1 MFTLIKRLLPAPV
14 KRLLHKIFDKYILSR
29 QVWVDI
35 NRYRKFAFA
44 LNGNNDIH
52 NLFARLTLHTH
63 AIEKGLSNPN
73 IRIGFGQN
81 ALKSLKETML
91 EYKTAGYNLNEE
103 RFLSAFIVLQ
113 KYCDLH
119 KDYPEYT
126 SNIYEFL
133 ELFVVS
139 PPPLQVGAVEYH
151 KEQIL
156 EKAKLSF
163 DKLASSRISVRDYSP
178 VEVDDNLIY
187 DSINIA
193 MKTPSVCNRH
203 SWRVHFIKDKE
214 LLAKTLLLQGGFR
227 GNGLNLG
234 KLLLVTVDLRYFS
247 SVNERNEGYIDGGI
261 FLMSLVY
268 ALTYN
273 GIATCILNAMF
284 NKNKDEE
291 IRKLLGIEDPEI
303 LIGFIALGN
312 YPDTFKVPA
321 SLRDSSTKCLRIH

>member
-52 NLFARLTLHTH
+52 NLFARLTFYTH

-73 IRIGFGQN
+73 IRFGFGQN
-81 ALKSLKETML
+81 AIKGLKKAMLDYKE
-91 EYKTAGYNLNEE
+91 AGHNLDEE
-103 RFLSAFIVLQ
+103 RFLSAFIVFQ
-113 KYCDLH
+113 KYCELH
-119 KDYPEYT
+119 KAHPEHT
-126 SNIYEFL
+126 SHIYEFL
-133 ELFVVS
+133 EQFAVS

-151 KEQIL
+151 KEEIL

-163 DKLASSRISVRDYSP
+163 DKLAVGRISVRDYSP

-193 MKTPSVCNRH
+193 MKTPSVCNRQ

-214 LLAKTLLLQGGFR
+214 LLAKTLSIQGGFT

-273 GIATCILNAMF
+273 EIATCILNAMF

-291 IRKLLGIEDPEI
+291 IRKLLGIEESEI
-303 LIGFIALGN
+303 SIGFIALGN
-312 YPDTFKVPA
+312 YPDTFKAPA

>member
-1 MFTLIKRLLPAPV
+1 MLDYKEA
-14 KRLLHKIFDKYILSR
+14 
-29 QVWVDI
+29 
-35 NRYRKFAFA
+35 
-44 LNGNNDIH
+44 GH
-52 NLFARLTLHTH
+52 NLD
-63 AIEKGLSNPN
+63 
-73 IRIGFGQN
+73 
-81 ALKSLKETML
+81 
-91 EYKTAGYNLNEE
+91 EE
-103 RFLSAFIVLQ
+103 RFLSAFIVFQ
-113 KYCDLH
+113 KYCEVH
-119 KDYPEYT
+119 QAHPEYT

-133 ELFVVS
+133 EQFAVV

-151 KEQIL
+151 KEEIL

-163 DKLASSRISVRDYSP
+163 DKLAVSRVSVRDYSP

-193 MKTPSVCNRH
+193 MKTPSVCNRQ

-227 GNGLNLG
+227 GNGLNLN
-234 KLLLVTVDLRYFS
+234 KLFLVTVDLRYFS

-273 GIATCILNAMF
+273 EIATCILNAMF

-291 IRKLLGIEDPEI
+291 IRKLLGIEESEI
-303 LIGFIALGN
+303 SIGFIALGN
-312 YPDTFKVPA
+312 YPDTFKAPA
-321 SLRDSSTKCLRIH
+321 SLRDSSTKCLRMH

>member
-35 NRYRKFAFA
+35 NRFKKFAYG
-44 LNGNNDIH
+44 LNRNNDIH
-52 NLFARLTLHTH
+52 NLFARMTLYSHS
-63 AIEKGLSNPN
+63 IEKGLSNPT

-81 ALKSLKETML
+81 AIKDLKEAML
-91 EYKTAGYNLNEE
+91 EYKTAGHSLDED

-113 KYCDLH
+113 KYCELH
-119 KDYPEYT
+119 KDHPEYT
-126 SNIYEFL
+126 ANINTFL
-133 ELFVVS
+133 EQFPVI
-139 PPPLQVGAVEYH
+139 PPTLQVGAAEYH
-151 KEQIL
+151 KEEIL

-163 DKLASSRISVRDYSP
+163 DKLAVSRISVRDYSP

-193 MKTPSVCNRH
+193 MKTPSACNRQP
-203 SWRVHFIKDKE
+203 WRVHFIKDKE
-214 LLAKTLLLQGGFR
+214 LLARILSIQGGLR
-227 GNGLNLG
+227 GNGLNLE
-234 KLLLVTVDLRYFS
+234 KLLLVSVDLRYFS
-247 SVNERNEGYIDGGI
+247 SINERNQGYIDGGI

-273 GIATCILNAMF
+273 EIATCILNTIF
-284 NKNKDEE
+284 SKKKDKE
-291 IRKLLGIEDPEI
+291 IRELLGNEESEI
-303 LIGFIALGN
+303 FIGFIAVGN

-321 SLRDSSTKCLRIH
+321 SLRDSSMKCLRIH